1 MSIYNCPS
9 YLSWKPMECIEPAY
23 GSFLSV
29 SSFSSFTTA
38 KAIPY
43 DTIEVAQNIRLGTP
57 SSRVIIQDKGV
68 YKFSYSIQFDKPSGS
83 AANIFIYIK
92 VNGIAVP
99 NSTSFVVIQ
108 GTAAEVFPMCEYVLD
123 LNAGDYIEVFVYSSD
138 ASVTAQFF
146 QSTINYPAVPSIIT
160 NVYRIG

>member
-1 MSIYNCPS
+1 
-9 YLSWKPMECIEPAY
+9 MECIEPAY
-23 GSFLSV
+23 GSFLSL

-43 DTIEVAQNIRLGTP
+43 DTTTTAQGIRLGIP
-57 SSRVIIQDKGV
+57 GSRVVIQDKGKYV
-68 YKFSYSIQFDKPSGS
+68 LNYSIQFDKPSGA

-92 VNGIAVP
+92 VNGVSVP
-99 NSTSFVVIQ
+99 NSSSQVAIQ
-108 GTAAEVFPMCEYVLD
+108 GSTAEIFPFCEYILD
-123 LNAGDYIEVFVYSSD
+123 LNAGDYVEVFVYSSD
-138 ASVTAQFF
+138 ATVTATFM

>member
-1 MSIYNCPS
+1 
-9 YLSWKPMECIEPAY
+9 MECIEPAY
-23 GSFLSV
+23 GSFLSL

-43 DTIEVAQNIRLGTP
+43 DTIEIAQNIRLGTP
-57 SSRVIIQDKGV
+57 SSRVVIQDKGV
-68 YKFSYSIQFDKPSGS
+68 YKFSYSLQLDK
-83 AANIFIYIK
+83 AASSPNGVYIYIK
-92 VNGIAVP
+92 INGTTVP
-99 NSTSFVVIQ
+99 NSSSYVVLQ
-108 GTAAEVFPMCEYVLD
+108 GSTAEIFPMCEYILD

-138 ASVTAQFF
+138 ATVTAVFF